1 VWYLVLDACN
11 FCGCQTVILKS
22 GVSRPSSV
30 NGKAGR
36 KICMAGLGKTLLKKI
51 FSLGLIFN
59 ALISIATVAGILYA
73 YYLSYPAW
81 QPYKPYLLSA
91 SLFWFALAAA
101 AINIFHSAA
110 IGRVLHIHR
119 VLFHHYVYAIFAIIL
134 TSVYVVFF
142 TPVSL
147 HTLFFVDDSSVAVNV
162 GRVFMLGSIALLLD
176 DLPDVSKY
184 MESSLNWLKTQ
195 ACRVKM
201 MLHVSQFVTGIF
213 AFYCSLSILFSTI
226 QNSTRAVPNSFVIV
240 SLFITGITSFAL
252 VKRRSWLNLTPPEPQ
267 VPKLFA

>member
-1 VWYLVLDACN
+1 
-11 FCGCQTVILKS
+11 
-22 GVSRPSSV
+22 
-30 NGKAGR
+30 
-36 KICMAGLGKTLLKKI
+36 MAGLGKTLLKKI
-51 FSLGLIFN
+51 FSLALIFN

-73 YYLSYPAW
+73 YYRSYPYW

-91 SLFWFALAAA
+91 SLFWLALAAA

-119 VLFHHYVYAIFAIIL
+119 VLFHHYVYAIFAIII
-134 TSVYVVFF
+134 TSAYVVFF

-147 HTLFFVDDSSVAVNV
+147 HTLFFVDNSSVAVNV
-162 GRVFMLGSIALLLD
+162 GRAFMLGGIALLLD

-184 MESSLNWLKTQ
+184 METGLNWLKTQ

-201 MLHVSQFVTGIF
+201 ALHISQFITGIF
-213 AFYCSLSILFSTI
+213 AFYCSFSILLSTI
-226 QNSTRAVPNSFVIV
+226 QNNGRALPNSFVIV

-252 VKRRSWLNLTPPEPQ
+252 VKRRSWLTIMPPEPQ
-267 VPKLFA
+267 APKLFV